1 MRGSILK
8 EFAALLAL
16 SAMLGVGFYALDFGP
31 DDSDTLIPLETETR
45 LGGLLM
51 DQLLVTTPEVNS
63 IPLDDA
69 MATISDRLLRG
80 LKDSKYYY
88 RFIVVDT
95 ETVNA
100 YTLPGGTIIVFSG
113 LIEFTKSPEELAAV
127 LAHEIGHAEKNHV
140 TKKLIKQVGLEVL
153 MGSSSGGD
161 TLLLSELV
169 KTMASLVFDRAQEQ
183 QADEFAMELLLTTK
197 INPRTIASFFRR
209 VREKQSSLETELEL
223 LSNHPE
229 TGSRIRAALQYNVP
243 PNTQFESFAIDWER
257 VQKSLVKSAD

>member
-1 MRGSILK
+1 MNGSILK

-31 DDSDTLIPLETETR
+31 DGSDTIIPLETETK

-51 DQLLVTTPEVNS
+51 DQLLVGTPEVNT

-80 LKDSKYYY
+80 LQGSKYYY
-88 RFIVVDT
+88 KFIVVDT

-113 LIEFTKSPEELAAV
+113 LIEFAKSPEELAAV
-127 LAHEIGHAEKNHV
+127 LAHEIGHAERNHV

-169 KTMASLVFDRAQEQ
+169 KTMASMVFDRRQEQ
-183 QADEFAMELLLTTK
+183 EADEFAMELLLKTK
-197 INPRTIASFFRR
+197 INPRVIASFFRR
-209 VREKQSSLETELEL
+209 ARENQSSLEAELEM

-229 TGSRIRAALQYNVP
+229 TGSRIRAALQYSVP
-243 PNTQFESFAIDWER
+243 PDTKFEAFEIDWER
-257 VQKSLVKSAD
+257 VKKSLVKSAN